1 MGTREFLFAYAVLE
15 RDGEEDAVGKKKNS
29 LESCL
34 FQWAYQNRKAGTR
47 AAEILKS
54 IEETE
59 KILKTG
65 RIKKKG

>member
-59 KILKTG
+59 KILKTVKF
-65 RIKKKG
+65 KKKG

>member
-1 MGTREFLFAYAVLE
+1 M
-15 RDGEEDAVGKKKNS
+15 GKKKS
-29 LESCL
+29 GLESCL

-59 KILKTG
+59 KILKTVKF
-65 RIKKKG
+65 KKKG

>member
-1 MGTREFLFAYAVLE
+1 M
-15 RDGEEDAVGKKKNS
+15 GKKKGG
-29 LESCL
+29 LENAL

-59 KILKTG
+59 KILESCRSKEKTLFPA
-65 RIKKKG
+65 

>member
-1 MGTREFLFAYAVLE
+1 M
-15 RDGEEDAVGKKKNS
+15 GKKKS
-29 LESCL
+29 GLESCL

-59 KILKTG
+59 KILKNVKL
-65 RIKKKG
+65 KKRG

>member
-1 MGTREFLFAYAVLE
+1 M
-15 RDGEEDAVGKKKNS
+15 GKKKGG
-29 LESCL
+29 LENVL

-59 KILKTG
+59 KVLESVKF
-65 RIKKKG
+65 KKRG

>member
-1 MGTREFLFAYAVLE
+1 MTSYIIKKIFLGEFM
-15 RDGEEDAVGKKKNS
+15 GKKKGG
-29 LESCL
+29 LENAL

-59 KILKTG
+59 KILESVKF
-65 RIKKKG
+65 KKRG